1 MNQAL
6 LDLAI
11 RRGRLIERIANQRAA
26 LSRELQPVCGVLHTA
41 DQTIARARTITGF
54 LKSHPGLVLAAVA
67 LLVALKPRRAWRWA
81 KRGFLVWRTWRSL
94 RGQLA
99 SIGLRFTS

>member
-6 LDLAI
+6 VDIAI
-11 RRGRLIERIANQRAA
+11 RRGRLIERIANQRTA

-41 DQTIARARTITGF
+41 DQGIARVRTATAF
-54 LKSHPGLVLAAVA
+54 LKNHPGFVLAAVA
-67 LLVALKPRRAWRWA
+67 LLVALKPRRVWRWA

-99 SIGLRFTS
+99 GIGLRFTS